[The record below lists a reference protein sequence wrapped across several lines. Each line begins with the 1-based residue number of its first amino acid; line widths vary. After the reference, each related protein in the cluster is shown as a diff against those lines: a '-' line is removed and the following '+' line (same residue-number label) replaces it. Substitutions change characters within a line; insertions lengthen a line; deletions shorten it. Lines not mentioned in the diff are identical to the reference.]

1 MTVPQVYAHL
11 FTSLTYVYISKLES
25 DIVSNCL
32 MRFCLRFI
40 ELKKVCA
47 IIIVIIQVL
56 NITKLY

>member
-1 MTVPQVYAHL
+1 MPVLEVYAHL
-11 FTSLTYVYISKLES
+11 FTPLTYVYISKLGS
-25 DIVSNCL
+25 DKVSKCL